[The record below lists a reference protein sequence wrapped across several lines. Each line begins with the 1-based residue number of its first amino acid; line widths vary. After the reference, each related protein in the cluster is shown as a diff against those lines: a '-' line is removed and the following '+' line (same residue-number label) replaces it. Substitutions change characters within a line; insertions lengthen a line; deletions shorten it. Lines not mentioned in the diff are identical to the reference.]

1 LERSVPA
8 GRLKCD
14 FISIRLDDGRALAL
28 RTPQGFKKSPIELP
42 RAILDDYLRASLVR
56 QDGPAREDGS
66 IVFRL
71 TEDGRVTRAFLA
83 PQLRRLSDVGRDAY
97 DRAPPILKFGNLAI
111 LEATRRASS
120 FVSKF
125 TDVRRPASSS

>member
-1 LERSVPA
+1 LERSIPA

-28 RTPQGFKKSPIELP
+28 RTPQGFKKSTMELP

-71 TEDGRVTRAFLA
+71 TEDGRVRG
-83 PQLRRLSDVGRDAY
+83 LS
-97 DRAPPILKFGNLAI
+97 
-111 LEATRRASS
+111 
-120 FVSKF
+120 
-125 TDVRRPASSS
+125 

>member
-1 LERSVPA
+1 MQITEMGYQIGSTEYLKLIAQNDCHLRLERSVPA

-56 QDGPAREDGS
+56 QNGPAREDGS

-71 TEDGRVTRAFLA
+71 TEDGRARG
-83 PQLRRLSDVGRDAY
+83 LS
-97 DRAPPILKFGNLAI
+97 
-111 LEATRRASS
+111 
-120 FVSKF
+120 
-125 TDVRRPASSS
+125 